1 MFCRN
6 DLFLKKIIFR
16 KFRNNSIVHF
26 LVKNY
31 SISLFQRSYYQPI
44 SKIFN
49 KKMIEKA
56 SYIDDHI
63 YVGSLD
69 AATDEVVFK

>member
-1 MFCRN
+1 MFCQN

-31 SISLFQRSYYQPI
+31 SVYSFQRSYYQQSSI
-44 SKIFN
+44 NFD

-69 AATDEVVFK
+69 AATDEVVFD